1 MIKVVFKSNK
11 QKGFYADEFTY
22 KSYIGNEVGDIIVV
36 NTRYGYAIAKVVAID
51 IYDSQFNED
60 NLAQVVCTV
69 YSAAQAR
76 AEQTRKDMQELLIA
90 NIKKRKARETIEA
103 MNLSADEMKIVNDM
117 NDTELIAFSKAL
129 GNI

>member
-1 MIKVVFKSNK
+1 MIKVVFKLSK
-11 QKGFYADEFTY
+11 QKGFDTDEFTY
-22 KSYIGNEVGDIIVV
+22 KSYTGNEVGDIIVV

-76 AEQTRKDMQELLIA
+76 AEQTRKDMQELLIT

>member
-1 MIKVVFKSNK
+1 MIKVVFKLSK
-11 QKGFYADEFTY
+11 QKGFDTDEFTY

-60 NLAQVVCTV
+60 YLSQVVCTV

-76 AEQTRKDMQELLIA
+76 AEQTRKDMQELLIT